1 MYFHM
6 LSLPH
11 KLHSPNSVCKI
22 QFQFKIL
29 DKLSS
34 ESYDQFRCFFSSIV
48 SSICTMRVTEPQCIN
63 RLVALAH
70 LCWLLEDKKYF
81 HYCCASST

>member
-1 MYFHM
+1 MSFYV
-6 LSLPH
+6 LSLLLPH
-11 KLHSPNSVCKI
+11 KLHTPNSVCKI
-22 QFQFKIL
+22 QFQSKIL

-34 ESYDQFRCFFSSIV
+34 DSYDQFGCFFSSIHLYNV
-48 SSICTMRVTEPQCIN
+48 SVTEPQCIN
-63 RLVALAH
+63 WLVALTH